1 MITNTLI
8 LDSQDLS
15 ESFVLDTDGDG
26 VIRAVLS
33 QIQDDN
39 KKAIAYLRRS
49 VTKSERSQCVMKKRL
64 PAKVAFVKHFQHF
77 LNRKLFT
84 IRTNNS
90 CLRLLLKFKIPK
102 VS

>member
-39 KKAIAYLRRS
+39 KKAIA
-49 VTKSERSQCVMKKRL
+49 
-64 PAKVAFVKHFQHF
+64 
-77 LNRKLFT
+77 
-84 IRTNNS
+84 I
-90 CLRLLLKFKIPK
+90 
-102 VS
+102 

>member
-1 MITNTLI
+1 MRIKITNTLI

-39 KKAIAYLRRS
+39 
-49 VTKSERSQCVMKKRL
+49 
-64 PAKVAFVKHFQHF
+64 
-77 LNRKLFT
+77 
-84 IRTNNS
+84 
-90 CLRLLLKFKIPK
+90 
-102 VS
+102 